1 MGVASVVSIEPRAH
15 RPLLP
20 ESLPKKRF
28 LQTRPFLA
36 LGLVVAVWLIL
47 PTVLKSLARV
57 SFYEF
62 QAPANLVAS
71 HARDLQ
77 EFWSTRVRSKNEL
90 IEAGRD
96 LARLTASYEL
106 RIREN
111 ESMRQEVQRL
121 ERLLNLPAREGFR
134 YEVARVDKREL
145 SAWWQQ
151 IIIRK
156 GQNYGI
162 RAGAPVVFTGGVVG
176 RVREV
181 HAYTSVIDMV
191 SSPLVRLAANFEGD
205 PRPISYRGLSNPSFS
220 NPRGL
225 AEFVP
230 GDMEASG
237 TQPVQLVTSGLGGV
251 FPPGLPIGR
260 VEILRTAPNGLFQEG
275 EVILDERLGALTEVA
290 VLIPLEGP

>member
-1 MGVASVVSIEPRAH
+1 M
-15 RPLLP
+15 
-20 ESLPKKRF
+20 PKKRF

-36 LGLVVAVWLIL
+36 LALVLAAWLIL
-47 PTVLKSLARV
+47 PTAIKSLARV

-62 QAPANLVAS
+62 QAPANLVIS

-96 LARLTASYEL
+96 LARLNAAYEL
-106 RIREN
+106 RIREYD
-111 ESMRQEVQRL
+111 SLRDEVGRL
-121 ERLLNLPAREGFR
+121 ERLLNLPVRDGFR
-134 YEVARVDKREL
+134 YEVARVDKREF

-156 GQNYGI
+156 GKNYGI
-162 RAGAPVVFTGGVVG
+162 REGAPVVFTGGVVG
-176 RVREV
+176 TVREV
-181 HAYTSVIDMV
+181 RAYTSIVDLV
-191 SSPLVRLAANFEGD
+191 SSQQVRLAANFEGD
-205 PRPISYRGLSNPSFS
+205 PRPISFRGLSNPSFS

-230 GDMEASG
+230 GDIEASP
-237 TQPVQLVTSGLGGV
+237 TQPVLLVTSGLGGV

-260 VEILRTAPNGLFQEG
+260 VEALRTAPNGLFKEG

-290 VLIPLEGP
+290 VLIPLQGN